1 MPLSKI
7 GWPIKLASQQLAHL
21 EAPQKKAAGVCA
33 SLNSPCQT
41 AISGY
46 AGLLRSLRSNVVG
59 PHTHSCRLLSDVS
72 LQDVREQRFLR
83 FTRRREFPFARK
95 DTLFAAQMVGAS
107 SRQHRSEA
115 TGGGQRTHQ
124 RGGFSKRSGGQM
136 GRHQKS
142 AQKNWNLTPINSMLF
157 GRDLQRHQDAG
168 DHVVGGDGGGQF
180 EHFCG
185 RKMAGQL
192 LEQSLINSHIDGHLG
207 GVLQHQTL

>member
-1 MPLSKI
+1 MQDRGESGYELPLANRHLGVCSPPAVAALQRRRPAHPLVTV
-7 GWPIKLASQQLAHL
+7 WVNCWLASSWR
-21 EAPQKKAAGVCA
+21 A
-33 SLNSPCQT
+33 SMT
-41 AISGY
+41 
-46 AGLLRSLRSNVVG
+46 
-59 PHTHSCRLLSDVS
+59 
-72 LQDVREQRFLR
+72 
-83 FTRRREFPFARK
+83 
-95 DTLFAAQMVGAS
+95 FAAPMVGAS
-107 SRQHRSEA
+107 PRQHRSAA
-115 TGGGQRTHQ
+115 TGGGRRARQ
-124 RGGFSKRSGGQM
+124 RGGLRKRSGGQM

-192 LEQSLINSHIDGHLG
+192 LEQSLIDLHIDGHLG

>member
-1 MPLSKI
+1 MCICRLSARTAF
-7 GWPIKLASQQLAHL
+7 GLRWRFLAC
-21 EAPQKKAAGVCA
+21 VA
-33 SLNSPCQT
+33 SNHPSET
-41 AISGY
+41 AISGH
-46 AGLLRSLRSNVVG
+46 ASLLRSLRSNVVG
-59 PHTHSCRLLSDVS
+59 PHTRSCRFLCAVG
-72 LQDVREQRFLR
+72 LQVVRGQKFLQ
-83 FTRRREFPFARK
+83 FTRMWKFPFTR
-95 DTLFAAQMVGAS
+95 TEPLFAAPMVGAS
-107 SRQHRSEA
+107 SRQHRSAA
-115 TGGGQRTHQ
+115 TGGGRRSRQ
-124 RGGFSKRSGGQM
+124 RGGLRKRSGGQM

-157 GRDLQRHQDAG
+157 RCDLQRHQDAG